1 MVDKLIESLMSIV
14 EEEYGRAGA
23 KFGFKNNSDHESY
36 AVMKEEF
43 EEAEDEVC
51 RLEDMLNTFWSCVK
65 NNDPPDQKLY
75 FCKRIKNIA
84 ILAACECIQVAAMAH
99 KAAITVCDGPAYK
112 ELIGEEKSDS
122 ESVNR
127 D

>member
-1 MVDKLIESLMSIV
+1 MVDKLIESLLPIV

-23 KFGFKNNSDHESY
+23 KFGLKNNSDHESY

-43 EEAEDEVC
+43 EEAEDEIC
-51 RLEDMLNTFWSCVK
+51 RLL
-65 NNDPPDQKLY
+65 KLY

-84 ILAACECIQVAAMAH
+84 ILAACECIQLAAMAH
-99 KAAITVCDGPAYK
+99 KAAVTVCDGPAYK
-112 ELIGEEKSDS
+112 ELIGEEKPDS